1 MGLLAKY
8 FEAGAA
14 AQSPSDDVLLL
25 HGMMCMAGADGVFE
39 QAEIALLEAYFSQ
52 LPEFRGK
59 DFDELVAEAR
69 AIVSTYPS
77 TLESVEALAELSSP
91 QAKAK
96 MFVLAVELA
105 LAGGSIDEREDVML
119 EAMQRVLGIDP
130 ATAAKVVEVVSM
142 KYARHS

>member
-8 FEAGAA
+8 FDGGAA
-14 AQSPSDDVLLL
+14 AQSPTDDVLLL
-25 HGMMCMAGADGVFE
+25 HGMMCMAGADGAFE

-69 AIVSTYPS
+69 KIVANYRS

-91 QAKAK
+91 RVKAK

-105 LAGGSIDEREDVML
+105 LAGGSIDQREDLML
-119 EAMQRVLGIDP
+119 EVMQRVLEIDP
-130 ATAAKVVEVVSM
+130 ATAAKVFEVLAM
-142 KYARHS
+142 KYGHP